1 MDVDRYVALG
11 NQDVVRFPAQVTVI
25 LDCLPYAIN
34 TYGVQANLSTI
45 RWFRI
50 ATKTS
55 ETVGTETEIT
65 TNGSRLILSGNKER
79 LTIEAVIIATGAER
93 GTEAAYRCEVC
104 RNVPPEPQDCS
115 STQTEVNAFSE

>member
-11 NQDVVRFPAQVTVI
+11 SQDVVRFPAQVTVI

-65 TNGSRLILSGNKER
+65 MNGSRLILSGNKER

-115 STQTEVNAFSE
+115 STQTEVNVFSE